1 MSGLDRRKLYI
12 NAIEN
17 YTGAEPLNTVKIA
30 EIIDNVA
37 LLIGESNSPSVAT
50 VKRWCKQS
58 PHNRLVLTTRCGKGV
73 TCKH

>member
-1 MSGLDRRKLYI
+1 MSGFDRKSYV

-30 EIIDNVA
+30 GIIDNVA
-37 LLIGESNSPSVAT
+37 FRIGESNSPSVAT

-58 PHNRLVLTTRCGKGV
+58 PNTRRVLTALRDKGAK
-73 TCKH
+73 CKH